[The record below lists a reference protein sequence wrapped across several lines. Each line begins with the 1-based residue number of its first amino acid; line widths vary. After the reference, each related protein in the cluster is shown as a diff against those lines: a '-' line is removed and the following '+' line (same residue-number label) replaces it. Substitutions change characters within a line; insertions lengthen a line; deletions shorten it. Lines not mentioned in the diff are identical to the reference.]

1 MTPEQVLELLDT
13 NRKILATNKEILAEV
28 RQVRDITKELTEAR
42 TLKRHQERDRQ
53 KKRREA
59 ERAKKLEGRLE
70 TSHAI
75 WRKDAR
81 LQEKGT
87 YRRWACVG
95 IRMGLQGRTDSFLR
109 YLMHDWNNNLFTS
122 KPITKTNGGLHIYM
136 GKGTC
141 RQESTVG
148 NMFGSERSFNPN
160 TVGEATIFEWG
171 YHMATVL
178 AAMEKM
184 PAFADLPRDFVQSI
198 QFVCG
203 GYADMCETGL
213 LTVKGH
219 DWDPADAAE
228 LMPKVA
234 EFRSLYLRTMRA
246 LKNGLMARD
255 WAHYC
260 AEHGLDD
267 IICHGEE
274 DYGVLVQLDADIKES
289 NRREAAKASFLE
301 KLHSQRMCADK
312 AEQIIGNFV
321 AAAHEEKQIQHAIEM
336 SLAPTPE
343 PEERPLGGN
352 DDEKTV

>member
-1 MTPEQVLELLDT
+1 MMTPEQVLELLDT
-13 NRKILATNKEILAEV
+13 NRKILATNKEILTEV
-28 RQVRDITKELTEAR
+28 RQVRDITKELTEAKM
-42 TLKRHQERDRQ
+42 LKRHQERDRQ
-53 KKRREA
+53 KKKREA

-70 TSHAI
+70 TSSAI

-87 YRRWACVG
+87 YRRWACIG

-109 YLMHDWNNNLFTS
+109 YLMYDWNNNLFTA

-148 NMFGSERSFNPN
+148 NVFGSERSFNPR

-184 PAFADLPRDFVQSI
+184 PAFADLPGDFVQCI

-213 LTVKGH
+213 LNIKGH
-219 DWDPADAAE
+219 DWDPADAPE

-255 WAHYC
+255 WAHYS

-274 DYGVLVQLDADIKES
+274 DYDVLVQLDVDIKES
-289 NRREAAKASFLE
+289 RRRESAKASFLE
-301 KLHSQRMCADK
+301 RLHSQRVEVDK
-312 AEQIIGNFV
+312 AAIIGSIV

-336 SLAPTPE
+336 SLE
-343 PEERPLGGN
+343 VQQPEERPLGGN

>member
-1 MTPEQVLELLDT
+1 MTPEQAVQMLET
-13 NRKILATNKEILAEV
+13 NKKILETNNQVLATNKQILRELEEV
-28 RQVRDITKELTEAR
+28 KNVTRELTEAR
-42 TLKRHQERDRQ
+42 ILKRTQDATR
-53 KKRREA
+53 KRKQRANDREA
-59 ERAKKLEGRLE
+59 ALKGKLDTPRGIWKRDGRLLE
-70 TSHAI
+70 N
-75 WRKDAR
+75 
-81 LQEKGT
+81 GT
-87 YRRWACVG
+87 YKRWACIG

-109 YLMHDWNNNLFTS
+109 YLMQDWNNNLFTT

-148 NMFGSERSFNPN
+148 NVFGSERSFNPR

-171 YHMATVL
+171 YHMSTVL

-184 PAFADLPRDFVQSI
+184 PAFADLPRDFVQCI

-219 DWDPADAAE
+219 DWDPADAPE

-246 LKNGLMARD
+246 LKNGLMARGPQFRE
-255 WAHYC
+255 YC

-274 DYGVLVQLDADIKES
+274 DYDVLVQLDADINES
-289 NRREAAKASFLE
+289 RRRESAKASFNDNVEARRRQGGGILVKNARGLPGMGVVNLNACE
-301 KLHSQRMCADK
+301 IH
-312 AEQIIGNFV
+312 NNHV
-321 AAAHEEKQIQHAIEM
+321 
-336 SLAPTPE
+336 
-343 PEERPLGGN
+343 ER
-352 DDEKTV
+352 DDVSSRV